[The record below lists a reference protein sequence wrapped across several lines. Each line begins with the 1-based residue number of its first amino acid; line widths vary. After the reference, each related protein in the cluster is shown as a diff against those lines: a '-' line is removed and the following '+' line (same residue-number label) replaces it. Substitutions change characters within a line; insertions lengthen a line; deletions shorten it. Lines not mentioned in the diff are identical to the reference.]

1 MLQNA
6 LFIVVIIVSFL
17 SSVIIYTMA
26 SRSSRSKNKK
36 KSKGPNTINQEDIPL
51 DGTSPGTSKWIS
63 STQMDLLQPN
73 ERANTRSSSALKSTE
88 LLKSKLDSVDSSDS
102 ESDVESGSEEE
113 ISEKKSNHS
122 IRKGSI
128 SEIEVSSSQ
137 ESFNRKNVNN
147 SVFDNPENSQF
158 DPNYSGG
165 SMYSTPR
172 KQQSSPTTTSQHES
186 SLADSSSFQGFD
198 YIMERQK
205 VMENKSNFIQDFRNA
220 LMDTTVRDLLTELL
234 LEPLNKKIHILA
246 NKVSV
251 LEKNCEKAHLT
262 IKSLEKRNKKT
273 ENKVTSLEEKCATLE
288 SEITEVTKQASSN
301 NNAIV
306 APIQSEISNLKHK
319 SNMQQRMTDQERRNN
334 LVFHGIM
341 ESKDENK
348 KDLNDKVK
356 NILDKADL
364 KIEGSFE
371 VARLGKIISQDN
383 ETSTQRPRPVKVI
396 LSNYWDKRI
405 IYNARITMKA
415 KGNHG
420 IFINEDLPKI
430 QQTLLMHCREAR
442 RQNKIDTCWTDEGV
456 VHVRTADKDDLIMA
470 NVHQLI
476 KDTGY
481 KEKKSQN

>member
-1 MLQNA
+1 MLQNV
-6 LFIVVIIVSFL
+6 LLLVFIVSFL
-17 SSVIIYTMA
+17 SSVVIYTMA
-26 SRSSRSKNKK
+26 SRSSRSKSKK
-36 KSKGPNTINQEDIPL
+36 KIKGPNTNNQEAIPQ
-51 DGTSPGTSKWIS
+51 DGTAPGTSKWIS

-73 ERANTRSSSALKSTE
+73 ERANTRSSSASKSTE
-88 LLKSKLDSVDSSDS
+88 LLQSKLNSVDSSDS
-102 ESDVESGSEEE
+102 ESDVETDNEEE
-113 ISEKKSNHS
+113 SSEKKSNPS
-122 IRKGSI
+122 KSKGSI
-128 SEIEVSSSQ
+128 SEIDLSSSQ
-137 ESFNRKNVNN
+137 ESFNRKYVNN
-147 SVFDNPENSQF
+147 SNFDNPANSQF

-172 KQQSSPTTTSQHES
+172 KQQASPTTSSQHES
-186 SLADSSSFQGFD
+186 SLADTSSLLGFD
-198 YIMERQK
+198 YIMERQR

-246 NKVSV
+246 NKVSA
-251 LEKNCEKAHLT
+251 LEKNCETAHST
-262 IKSLEKRNKKT
+262 IKSLEKRNKKM
-273 ENKVTSLEEKCATLE
+273 ENKVTSLEEKCSTLE
-288 SEITEVTKQASSN
+288 SEIIEVRKQASSN
-301 NNAIV
+301 NDAIV
-306 APIQSEISNLKHK
+306 APIQSEISHLKHK

-334 LVFHGIM
+334 LVFHGII

-356 NILDKADL
+356 NILVKADL

-371 VARLGKIISQDN
+371 VTRLGKIQDN

-405 IYNARITMKA
+405 IYNARITMKS

-420 IFINEDLPKI
+420 IFINEDLPKV

-470 NVHQLI
+470 NVPQLI